1 MPEQIV
7 FLASFLLVFVGLV
20 FMLVGWIH
28 FRLLRLN
35 PLKAIRTSGELVS
48 FREYSATM
56 RFGSNCVDYNE
67 NKPGRL
73 PVLLINLDGRFAE
86 ISADWADYSL
96 TSQDIG
102 KQIPVLYQRK
112 LGIIMIVDGEKP
124 IHDYLQLK
132 NIFFGVFLSIGV
144 VLVVIGVI
152 FANVF

>member
-28 FRLLRLN
+28 FRMLRLN
-35 PLKAIRTSGELVS
+35 PVKAIRTSGELVS
-48 FREYSATM
+48 FREYSATI
-56 RFGSNCVDYNE
+56 RFGANYVDYND
-67 NKPGRL
+67 NKPGRR
-73 PVLLINLDGRFAE
+73 PVLLINLDGRLSE

-112 LGIIMIVDGEKP
+112 LGIIMVIDGEKP

-132 NIFFGVFLSIGV
+132 NILLGVFLSIGV
-144 VLVVIGVI
+144 VLIVIGVI
-152 FANVF
+152 VAKVL